1 MIKFVTVLL
10 AVAAAL
16 SAVASE
22 PFIGTL
28 RNTKGKPIK
37 GVKVFLH
44 TPKDDVKHRSMG
56 RCS

>member
-1 MIKFVTVLL
+1 MGRFLFSLIL
-10 AVAAAL
+10 AMATFATGAT
-16 SAVASE
+16 E

-28 RNTKGKPIK
+28 RNTRGKPVK

-44 TPKDDVKHRSMG
+44 TPKDAVKHRSMG